1 MFNGLPSLFTE
12 QWSRLCAAL
21 HVWLSAGRRKWL
33 PLIVVMSHWPCCYS
47 VLLHLSVRLHVKT
60 GIRLLVCHHPDLRLP
75 PIPCI
80 SLSMLLHV
88 TDWGWSFR
96 NNSTEQ
102 RTFQPVA
109 LSTVAVPQHA
119 ASCTLYTHHYP
130 LPIKVN
136 TDVILSLFHW
146 SLAPPWSCRAC
157 LFSQG

>member
-1 MFNGLPSLFTE
+1 MRIIMFNGLPALFTE

-21 HVWLSAGRRKWL
+21 HVCLSAGRRKWL

-60 GIRLLVCHHPDLRLP
+60 EMRLLVCHHPDLRLP
-75 PIPCI
+75 PIPCT
-80 SLSMLLHV
+80 SLSMLHHV
-88 TDWGWSFR
+88 IDWGWLFR

-109 LSTVAVPQHA
+109 LSTVAV
-119 ASCTLYTHHYP
+119 SIYP
-130 LPIKVN
+130 SLPTANRGQYRRDPFLVPL
-136 TDVILSLFHW
+136 VPR
-146 SLAPPWSCRAC
+146 PPWSWRAC